1 MVSDTED
8 AVACASPLLFS
19 DNSLEG
25 PPVRNDDIINNSTTE
40 HPVGNRQSALGDA
53 DVDLIEM
60 ELYDQY
66 RVEDGEL
73 HTLEYLQER
82 FEKIKSQLISCR
94 D

>member
-1 MVSDTED
+1 M
-8 AVACASPLLFS
+8 
-19 DNSLEG
+19 
-25 PPVRNDDIINNSTTE
+25 RNDDIINNSTTE

-53 DVDLIEM
+53 DLGDADVDVIEM

-73 HTLEYLQER
+73 HTLEYLQKR